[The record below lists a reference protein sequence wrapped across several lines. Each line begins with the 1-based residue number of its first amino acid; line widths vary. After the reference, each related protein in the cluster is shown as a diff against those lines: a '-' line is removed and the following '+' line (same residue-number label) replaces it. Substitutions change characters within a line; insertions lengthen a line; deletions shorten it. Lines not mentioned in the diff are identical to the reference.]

1 MTRNQVQTRIRG
13 LMQEAAQAGKRDL
26 ARALADQESRVAI
39 AMASVDALVAATPVH
54 AVTRSVFRETWNDL
68 ADAGAFRAGV
78 YASPETW
85 LLKRYGVRTADEL
98 TAPQFEEALSA
109 LHNWLALERRR
120 TMAKVPDDG

>member
-1 MTRNQVQTRIRG
+1 MTRDQVRTRISG
-13 LMQEAAQAGKRDL
+13 LMREAAQAGKRDL

-85 LLKRYGVRTADEL
+85 LLKRYGVRTAEEL
-98 TAPQFEEALSA
+98 TAAQFEDALSGLQA
-109 LHNWLALERRR
+109 WLARQRGL
-120 TMAKVPDDG
+120 TIAKVPDDG

>member
-1 MTRNQVQTRIRG
+1 
-13 LMQEAAQAGKRDL
+13 
-26 ARALADQESRVAI
+26 
-39 AMASVDALVAATPVH
+39 
-54 AVTRSVFRETWNDL
+54 
-68 ADAGAFRAGV
+68 
-78 YASPETW
+78 